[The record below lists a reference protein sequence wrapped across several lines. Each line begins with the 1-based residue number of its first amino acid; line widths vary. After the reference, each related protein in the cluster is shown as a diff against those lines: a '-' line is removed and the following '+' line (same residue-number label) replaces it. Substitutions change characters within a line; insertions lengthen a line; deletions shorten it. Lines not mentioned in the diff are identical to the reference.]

1 MKFSTV
7 CGTVWYDFTILSH
20 NSSIAIVHYNTTR
33 NEEPTDVFLLFYYQ
47 LNTLNQMVVDGEEL
61 TEVQE
66 HVTSCPQLQK

>member
-1 MKFSTV
+1 MFF
-7 CGTVWYDFTILSH
+7 YYFI
-20 NSSIAIVHYNTTR
+20 
-33 NEEPTDVFLLFYYQ
+33 YYQ